1 MWSGAG
7 PWSAATVEGVVVE
20 PPCCVPEFC
29 VWVPEAAA
37 GAATDGGALLSC
49 GGRGGV
55 TVFEGFFAFSVLELF
70 VAFVL
75 AVDFGAAAALDFVLV
90 PPALDLAIEL
100 DFNLAASEV
109 EDFLVAE
116 AFRFVDCETPAST
129 GAPDDAAAR
138 VPRPSGAQAPCANT
152 APPGS
157 ESPTKDATNIPNF
170 TGP

>member
-1 MWSGAG
+1 MTQPMFELLQQIGN
-7 PWSAATVEGVVVE
+7 TVKLKHSSHSL
-20 PPCCVPEFC
+20 
-29 VWVPEAAA
+29 AMMKA
-37 GAATDGGALLSC
+37 

-116 AFRFVDCETPAST
+116 AFRFVDCETPVRS
-129 GAPDDAAAR
+129 GAPAAAER
-138 VPRPSGAQAPCANT
+138 APR
-152 APPGS
+152 
-157 ESPTKDATNIPNF
+157 
-170 TGP
+170 

>member
-1 MWSGAG
+1 MWSGAD
-7 PWSAATVEGVVVE
+7 PWSAAVVAGVVVE

-29 VWVPEAAA
+29 VSVTEVAA
-37 GAATDGGALLSC
+37 GATTDGGALLSC

-90 PPALDLAIEL
+90 PPALYLAIEL

-116 AFRFVDCETPAST
+116 AFRFVDCETPVRS
-129 GAPDDAAAR
+129 GAPAAAER
-138 VPRPSGAQAPCANT
+138 APRSSGAEALFANT